1 MTGTGTGACVTGTGT
16 GACVTGTGTGACVT
30 GTETGD
36 SGGSLAMQM
45 VSWSYKKPSMVLT
58 KPLGDCGDESSS
70 KAVV

>member
-1 MTGTGTGACVTGTGT
+1 MTVAET

-36 SGGSLAMQM
+36 IGGSLAMQM
-45 VSWSYKKPSMVLT
+45 VSYKKPSMVLT
-58 KPLGDCGDESSS
+58 KPLGDCGGESSS